1 MHIPNV
7 SVASIFQQ
15 LQSLAGGAL
24 DGAGFGGAL
33 TGQNLPA
40 GATAT
45 GSAASTPLGLAPSS
59 QFASS
64 ALSALIS
71 AQESQ
76 PQNEAAGIIQALNPN
91 GNGSLSLGQ
100 VEQALTGSPSAS
112 SSPQQLAIAGAF
124 AQLDANGDGQLSQS
138 ELAQALTALQSSDPS
153 PGMSGHHHRHH
164 HLAAAGADGAQSSTA
179 SATSS
184 IGATALAL
192 SPTSLG

>member
-1 MHIPNV
+1 VHTSNV

-15 LQSLAGGAL
+15 IQSLAGDAL

-40 GATAT
+40 GATA
-45 GSAASTPLGLAPSS
+45 SATSTPLGLAPSS
-59 QFASS
+59 QFAAG

-71 AQESQ
+71 AQASQ
-76 PQNEAAGIIQALNPN
+76 PQSEAAGIIQALNPN

-124 AQLDANGDGQLSQS
+124 AQLDTNGDGQLSQT
-138 ELAQALTALQSSDPS
+138 ELAQALTSLQSSDPS
-153 PGMSGHHHRHH
+153 QGMAGHHHRHH
-164 HLAAAGADGAQSSTA
+164 HLAAADDAGGAQSSTA

-184 IGATALAL
+184 IGATAVAL
-192 SPTSLG
+192 SPISLG